1 MDTNERILTFDVGK
15 HHLKFKVLNFS
26 GNTLSSCALVKCWPS
41 SSANLRRNGSLARSN
56 SCVPWMVLFKHHVW
70 HVHSCIKHSNNNRDN
85 DDVDDD
91 DDDNMVTGTVV

>member
-1 MDTNERILTFDVGK
+1 
-15 HHLKFKVLNFS
+15 
-26 GNTLSSCALVKCWPS
+26 
-41 SSANLRRNGSLARSN
+41 
-56 SCVPWMVLFKHHVW
+56 MVLFKHHVW